1 MDKKALVSKIK
12 KLAEQGVGGEQ
23 TNAEIILRKIMEKY
37 NITDDDIIDEVSL
50 QYYEITFKGKYER
63 KLLLQVVFKVM
74 NNLDGIYYSVTESG
88 RHSKNKF
95 KVLCSAAQAA
105 EIEYLFEFYKSLL
118 NDELDFFVTSFI
130 QKHRIFGDT
139 INNDSGLSKED
150 IKRMAALQMGM
161 VDKSPLKPIE
171 RK

>member
-1 MDKKALVSKIK
+1 
-12 KLAEQGVGGEQ
+12 
-23 TNAEIILRKIMEKY
+23 
-37 NITDDDIIDEVSL
+37 
-50 QYYEITFKGKYER
+50 
-63 KLLLQVVFKVM
+63 M
-74 NNLDGIYYSVTESG
+74 NNLDGIYYSVTERG

-95 KVLCSAAQAA
+95 KVLCSAAQTA